1 MVMSTTSMLPVTSAC
16 SRQPYQNGFLTN
28 IHDLWLANAPGLVRS
43 KQDAADCWPLEYS
56 YPDKT
61 WLDFGPKK
69 QPNSKAR

>member
-1 MVMSTTSMLPVTSAC
+1 M
-16 SRQPYQNGFLTN
+16 TN